1 LLLFVVCSI
10 YIKFYST
17 SLLDLNPGLR
27 CCCAGGLVGVPHK
40 DAEFKTHPMNLLNE
54 RALKGTFFDNYKP
67 HTDLCNVIEL
77 YMKKVNAK

>member
-1 LLLFVVCSI
+1 M
-10 YIKFYST
+10 
-17 SLLDLNPGLR
+17 
-27 CCCAGGLVGVPHK
+27 GVPHK

>member
-1 LLLFVVCSI
+1 
-10 YIKFYST
+10 
-17 SLLDLNPGLR
+17 
-27 CCCAGGLVGVPHK
+27 VGVPHK

-77 YMKKVNAK
+77 YMKKVNAKCYFFRRLVT